1 MTEENTPLKP
11 ELANPQPEDPQRDSS
26 EPDPGPST
34 EVVAGAIAVLLEQ
47 NDAEA
52 AAQVLDVLRPVDQ
65 AAVVSHLASALRP
78 LLIAVLDSGAI
89 SRIVEEMH
97 PEDAAEITALL
108 TPAGV
113 ADVLDL
119 VSPNTAAD
127 VLRAMPDE
135 EAQGALTA
143 MTHSAGVAS
152 LLDYADDVAGGRMTT
167 EYAAV
172 LAEVTRGVAL
182 DAVRLIN
189 EEHGDVSTIFVVD
202 AERHL
207 VGWVSLRRLALA
219 RPNQVVWDLMESA
232 VSVEASEDQ
241 EACAR
246 LVARYDL
253 SNLAVTDEKGLLLG
267 VIHADELLDVAAE
280 EATEDMFRMAG
291 MQGERVFGTFG
302 RSVRTRLPWLT
313 LNLLTTFVAA
323 GVVSL
328 FEGTIERLAVLAI
341 FLPVVAGQGG
351 IAGTQTLTLVVRGIA
366 LGELTGR
373 RARRM
378 LIRESLLG
386 GLHGLYLAVLVG
398 LVGLVWVGEPIL
410 AVVLGVAMLGNMLV
424 AGIVGAGV
432 PLLLRALRQDPAV
445 SSAVVVT
452 TATDVAGFFLFLG
465 LASVFI
471 ERLV

>member
-1 MTEENTPLKP
+1 MTNDKP
-11 ELANPQPEDPQRDSS
+11 RSDPERDSL
-26 EPDPGPST
+26 DPGPRTSIDD
-34 EVVAGAIAVLLEQ
+34 VAAAVAVLLASGAVE
-47 NDAEA
+47 DAVRALE
-52 AAQVLDVLRPVDQ
+52 VLRPVDQ
-65 AAVVSHLASALRP
+65 AAVVGQLTDELRP
-78 LLIAVLDSGAI
+78 LLIRTLGSEDT
-89 SRIVEEMH
+89 SRIVEEMY

-108 TPAGV
+108 APKDV

-119 VSPNTAAD
+119 VSPDTAAD
-127 VLRAMPDE
+127 VLHAMPDA

-143 MTHSAGVAS
+143 MVHAAS
-152 LLDYADDVAGGRMTT
+152 VEPLLGYADDVAGGRMTT
-167 EYAAV
+167 EYVAV
-172 LAEVTRGVAL
+172 LAQTTPAVAL

-189 EEHGDVSTIFVVD
+189 EEHGDVATIFVVD
-202 AERHL
+202 AGRHL
-207 VGWVSLRRLALA
+207 VGWVRLRRLALA
-219 RPNQVVWDLMESA
+219 RPHQVVSDLMESA

-246 LVARYDL
+246 TVARYDL
-253 SNLAVTDEKGLLLG
+253 SQLPVTDEEGVLLG
-267 VIHADELLDVAAE
+267 VIHAEELLDVATE

-291 MQGERVFGTFG
+291 MQGERVFGSFG

-313 LNLLTTFVAA
+313 LNLLTTFAAA

-328 FEGTIERLAVLAI
+328 FESTIERLAVLAV

-351 IAGTQTLTLVVRGIA
+351 IGGTQTLTLVVRGIA

-373 RARRM
+373 HARRV

-386 GLHGLYLAVLVG
+386 GLHGLYLALFVG
-398 LVGLVWVGEPIL
+398 LVGLVWVGEPLL
-410 AVVLGVAMLGNMLV
+410 ALVLGVAMFGNMLV
-424 AGIVGAGV
+424 AGVVGAGV

-465 LASVFI
+465 FASLFI